1 MPVYD
6 DRSKEPVHPYR
17 PRPSSTGREAEPALP
32 PAPLQRAEAKAPA
45 TPHGAR
51 LQREWL
57 HLEIQRYRRRLEEIR
72 EALEG
77 LAGRIQQRRGN
88 GTPLPPALHSRLEA
102 HLGAPLPKIVI
113 HADDEADA
121 LAGALGAEAFTH
133 GNDVFFRRGAYDPHG
148 EAGQRLLAHEAAHV
162 LQQSRG
168 LAPPGLDPDPALEE
182 QARQVEQGFVPRP
195 ACTLRLLPG
204 LEVRIPA
211 EERQW
216 LDEGSALSLRGEY
229 RSLAHKL
236 VQAYRQG
243 SSAAEVAHALHQ
255 AEAATQMPL
264 LEAVLTFLG
273 RAEGLK
279 GSLLEAYQ
287 KQAEAKPRSQPAP
300 TPPSPAQAQAQP
312 ALQRKEKAKP
322 AQALTPDEARRLA
335 EMLLTRNNLTGATN
349 PGKFGEDIVA
359 GLRLMEQKGWID
371 LELHL
376 VPVVNYVL
384 EKVQRRPKLQRSLLQ
399 ALEKHGLAY
408 GALPNPTAASRPKT
422 PTGGDLPF
430 HAFLEQIA
438 MDMVYEVEGL
448 FEADADQKPDSGSGT
463 TQAQVD
469 ARKRLLQYFGYRA
482 HKTVKGVMGF
492 EMKLFTPVPREQLPP
507 EARERCKDYTMPIVA
522 FRGSEGGAI
531 ASKSYSSGRADWL
544 SDFADPQVGLRQFQ
558 ANRDLIADVM
568 ATAKA
573 ASKSLPWVTG
583 HSLGGALA
591 QTVACEM
598 PQFVGHVVTFQAPG
612 IDAKTLQKLKD
623 FNAKQAD
630 PGRRI
635 GSTHVHYS
643 GDLVERAGEGYTDG
657 VIESYKL
664 PHSLIGKGFI
674 NGITE
679 VINDHI
685 GASII
690 LGNGLLEIGWVY
702 NWVAERF
709 GKEAAANLKAGCG
722 EFLDLLCNPKFYR
735 TLVTMPEDTR
745 RLLIRTGLTTA
756 TEHTTLTYTSILL
769 QQNPEYGTLFAGA
782 KGSANPEAPVAFAAS
797 DNRFVGSKRTDQLEK
812 RVIEPYRK
820 EIGYLIGK
828 AFDDWNKANEADPRF
843 RLVDTSREEFI
854 KVFKTLSDIA
864 RLEQD
869 KEKAY
874 QLMLNMLDSTQVSN
888 VFSKI
893 PANLRRQYID
903 WFKTNKHLYEIWH
916 AWNQDSKETYE

>member
-1 MPVYD
+1 MGQ
-6 DRSKEPVHPYR
+6 SQI
-17 PRPSSTGREAEPALP
+17 REATTIPAANLG
-32 PAPLQRAEAKAPA
+32 E
-45 TPHGAR
+45 R
-51 LQREWL
+51 LQQQQGRGHSLPAEL
-57 HLEIQRYRRRLEEIR
+57 HGRLEE
-72 EALEG
+72 
-77 LAGRIQQRRGN
+77 
-88 GTPLPPALHSRLEA
+88 
-102 HLGAPLPKIVI
+102 HLGSPLPKIVI
-113 HADDEADA
+113 HADDEADE
-121 LAGALGAEAFTH
+121 LARALGAEAFTTGH
-133 GNDVFFRRGAYDPHG
+133 DIFFRKGAYDPRSLEG
-148 EAGQRLLAHEAAHV
+148 RKLLAHEATHV

-168 LAPPGLDPDPALEE
+168 LARAGIDADETLEA
-182 QARQVEQGFVPRP
+182 QAQQVEQGFEPRP
-195 ACTLRLLPG
+195 ARTLQLLPG

-236 VQAYRQG
+236 VQAYRQR
-243 SSAAEVAHALHQ
+243 SSAAEVAHALHK

-279 GSLLEAYQ
+279 SSLLEAYQ
-287 KQAEAKPRSQPAP
+287 EQAEAKPRSQPAP
-300 TPPSPAQAQAQP
+300 TPPSPAQTQAQP

-322 AQALTPDEARRLA
+322 AQALTPAEARRLA
-335 EMLLTRNNLTGATN
+335 EMLLSRNNLTGATDS
-349 PGKFGEDIVA
+349 GKFGEDIVA

-376 VPVVNYVL
+376 VPVVNDVL
-384 EKVQRRPKLQRSLLQ
+384 EKVQRQPRLQQSLLQ

-408 GALPNPTAASRPKT
+408 GALPNPTAANRPKT

-430 HAFLEQIA
+430 HAFLEQLA

-482 HKTVKGVMGF
+482 HKTVKGVMGL

-591 QTVACEM
+591 QTAACEM

-612 IDAKTLQKLKD
+612 IDTKTLQKLKD
-623 FNAKQAD
+623 FNAKQTD
-630 PGRRI
+630 SGRRI
-635 GSTHVHYS
+635 SSTHVHYS

-657 VIESYKL
+657 VIESYEL

-679 VINDHI
+679 AINDHI
-685 GASII
+685 RASII
-690 LGNGLLEIGWVY
+690 LGIGLLEIGWVY

-722 EFLDLLCNPKFYR
+722 QFLELLCNPKFYR

-745 RLLIRTGLTTA
+745 KLFIRTGLTTA
-756 TEHTTLTYTSILL
+756 AEHTTLTYTSVLL

-782 KGSANPEAPVAFAAS
+782 KGTANPEAPVAFAAS
-797 DNRFVGSKRTDQLEK
+797 NNRFVGSKRTDQLEK

-828 AFDDWNKANEADPRF
+828 AFDDWNKANEANPNY
-843 RLVDTSREEFI
+843 RLVDTGREEFRA
-854 KVFKTLSDIA
+854 VFNILSEIV
-864 RLEQD
+864 R
-869 KEKAY
+869 KEKNKDLALR
-874 QLMLNMLDSTQVSN
+874 LMAEAVGNKGITDILSSLP
-888 VFSKI
+888 I
-893 PANLRRQYID
+893 GIRRQYLR
-903 WFKTNKHLYEIWH
+903 WFQNKQNLTDIWI
-916 AWNQDSKETYE
+916 AWNQDTAEARE

>member
-1 MPVYD
+1 MGQ
-6 DRSKEPVHPYR
+6 SQ
-17 PRPSSTGREAEPALP
+17 TREATTIPAANLG
-32 PAPLQRAEAKAPA
+32 E
-45 TPHGAR
+45 R
-51 LQREWL
+51 LQQQQGRGHSLPAEL
-57 HLEIQRYRRRLEEIR
+57 HGRLEE
-72 EALEG
+72 
-77 LAGRIQQRRGN
+77 
-88 GTPLPPALHSRLEA
+88 
-102 HLGAPLPKIVI
+102 HLGSPLPKIVI
-113 HADDEADA
+113 HADDEADE
-121 LAGALGAEAFTH
+121 LARALGAEAFTTGH
-133 GNDVFFRRGAYDPHG
+133 DIFFRKGAYDPRSLEG
-148 EAGQRLLAHEAAHV
+148 RKLLAHEATHV

-168 LAPPGLDPDPALEE
+168 LARAGIDADETLEA
-182 QARQVEQGFVPRP
+182 QAQQVEQGFEPRP
-195 ACTLRLLPG
+195 ARTLQLLPG

-243 SSAAEVAHALHQ
+243 SSAAEVAHALHK

-279 GSLLEAYQ
+279 SSLLEAYQ
-287 KQAEAKPRSQPAP
+287 EQAEAKPRSQPAP
-300 TPPSPAQAQAQP
+300 TPPSPAQTQAQP

-322 AQALTPDEARRLA
+322 AQALTPAEARRLA
-335 EMLLTRNNLTGATN
+335 EMLLSRNNLTGATD

-376 VPVVNYVL
+376 VPVVNDVL
-384 EKVQRRPKLQRSLLQ
+384 EKVQRQPRLQQSLLQ

-408 GALPNPTAASRPKT
+408 GALPNPTAANRPKT

-430 HAFLEQIA
+430 HAFLEQLA

-482 HKTVKGVMGF
+482 HKTVKGVMGL

-591 QTVACEM
+591 QTAACEM

-612 IDAKTLQKLKD
+612 IDTKTLQKLKD
-623 FNAKQAD
+623 FNAKQTD

-635 GSTHVHYS
+635 SSTHVHYS

-657 VIESYKL
+657 VVENYEL
-664 PHSLIGKGFI
+664 PYSLAFKALLGGVTAYLSEKMAFWFKDPSLLDALADSKAYAIREFVRRVAPDDLAEEVLTYAVELAKSK
-674 NGITE
+674 NWLGITE
-679 VINDHI
+679 EDYQ
-685 GASII
+685 S
-690 LGNGLLEIGWVY
+690 
-702 NWVAERF
+702 
-709 GKEAAANLKAGCG
+709 LKAGAQAFG
-722 EFLDLLCNPKFYR
+722 RLLQNPDFLK
-735 TLVTMPEDTR
+735 TIAQMPEATR
-745 RLLIRTGLTTA
+745 RILIRTGLTTA
-756 TEHTTLTYTSILL
+756 QEHTALTYTSLLL
-769 QQNPEYGTLFAGA
+769 QQRPEYGTLFANA
-782 KGSANPEAPVAFAAS
+782 KGTKDDPNTPYDRPANQTK
-797 DNRFVGSKRTDQLEK
+797 FVGTKTEDQLEK
-812 RVIEPYRK
+812 RIIEPYRK
-820 EIGYLIGK
+820 KIGPSIGK
-828 AFDDWNKANEADPRF
+828 AFEDWNKANEVNPNY
-843 RLVDTSREEFI
+843 RLVDTGREEFRT
-854 KVFKTLSDIA
+854 VFNILSEIAKKEPDQRRAVQKMREIVLSSQVQNIFKALERLHEQYERWFLAPKNLTDIWVA
-864 RLEQD
+864 
-869 KEKAY
+869 
-874 QLMLNMLDSTQVSN
+874 
-888 VFSKI
+888 
-893 PANLRRQYID
+893 
-903 WFKTNKHLYEIWH
+903 WH
-916 AWNQDSKETYE
+916 QDSAEVYE